1 MTLSVEFEEFETG
14 AWQSEY
20 RFGCC
25 SQAFDE
31 DVTSFL
37 STLSRLILGDRK
49 AKSYPDLVAF
59 AFFIRKAN
67 LKKMLGTDLNTFS
80 QRGWGTVLHIAASN
94 IPLNFAYS
102 LVFSMLAGNSNIVR
116 LPSQTHEQSF
126 YLIKI
131 IEKILLS
138 SDFEEL
144 YSKTLFIKS
153 ERGSDRLADVA
164 SIVDGLVVWGGDH
177 TVKHFMDLPKKVGVV
192 ELYFPSKVSSCL
204 INLDS
209 FVALS
214 DDSQL
219 KLAEK
224 FYNDTFLFDQN
235 ACSSPSKC
243 FWVLGKFSAFEKKK
257 TFWDNLE
264 IVKKRKGYK
273 ISAMALVDRSLD
285 IFQNICVGARPYRI
299 EKHSNST
306 WLVQGSYCDDP
317 AGRFGLFNEI
327 SVSRV
332 SDVFTHLR
340 QNEQTLTYFGFDRDE
355 ILKEMQKQD
364 FCNIDRLVPIGSALE
379 MSHIWDGKNIINVLS
394 RALNSC

>member
-144 YSKTLFIKS
+144 YSKTLFIKY
-153 ERGSDRLADVA
+153 GQ
-164 SIVDGLVVWGGDH
+164 I
-177 TVKHFMDLPKKVGVV
+177 
-192 ELYFPSKVSSCL
+192 SS
-204 INLDS
+204 
-209 FVALS
+209 
-214 DDSQL
+214 
-219 KLAEK
+219 
-224 FYNDTFLFDQN
+224 T
-235 ACSSPSKC
+235 
-243 FWVLGKFSAFEKKK
+243 
-257 TFWDNLE
+257 
-264 IVKKRKGYK
+264 
-273 ISAMALVDRSLD
+273 
-285 IFQNICVGARPYRI
+285 
-299 EKHSNST
+299 
-306 WLVQGSYCDDP
+306 
-317 AGRFGLFNEI
+317 
-327 SVSRV
+327 
-332 SDVFTHLR
+332 
-340 QNEQTLTYFGFDRDE
+340 
-355 ILKEMQKQD
+355 
-364 FCNIDRLVPIGSALE
+364 
-379 MSHIWDGKNIINVLS
+379 
-394 RALNSC
+394 